1 MAHSSQRWSSER
13 ITGFVMI
20 AIFAAGIIGA
30 TVAIVMNHGTVPH
43 QIVEQTIDKVKDAA
57 PL

>member
-1 MAHSSQRWSSER
+1 MAHSSHRWSAER
-13 ITGFVMI
+13 ITGLVMI
-20 AIFAAGIIGA
+20 AIFAAGVLGA

-43 QIVEQTIDKVKDAA
+43 QIVEHAIDKAKDAA

>member
-1 MAHSSQRWSSER
+1 MAHSSQRWSAER

-20 AIFAAGIIGA
+20 AIFAAGLIGA
-30 TVAIVMNHGTVPH
+30 TAAIVMHHGNVPH
-43 QIVEQTIDKVKDAA
+43 QIVEQSTDKKDAA